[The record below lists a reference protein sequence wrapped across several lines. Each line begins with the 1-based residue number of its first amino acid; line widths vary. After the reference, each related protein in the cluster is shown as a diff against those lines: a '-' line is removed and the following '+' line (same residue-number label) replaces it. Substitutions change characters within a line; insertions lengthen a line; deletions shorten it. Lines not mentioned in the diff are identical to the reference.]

1 MSDLELELTLKEAIR
16 PEHLDFTI
24 DSLQTGAEDFKAW
37 SEGGIINFHI
47 VGYYIDQLRAIQS
60 SMVQN
65 SGMTEKELHENG
77 IIECLKEG
85 RR

>member
-37 SEGGIINFHI
+37 SEGGIINFHN
-47 VGYYIDQLRAIQS
+47 Y
-60 SMVQN
+60 
-65 SGMTEKELHENG
+65 
-77 IIECLKEG
+77 
-85 RR
+85 